1 MNKKISLG
9 ILFFLSFIHITYAVN
24 VVISL
29 PNLEQTVNLD
39 SFNEE
44 GKIYIHLPSLI
55 MKING
60 AISIQDNLVKLSVNN
75 KNVNIDFQNNLASIN
90 DVSETKLIQ
99 FQNQI
104 KIWQDTIWIEMN
116 DANTLIQSISGG
128 KLETNDNLQE
138 KTIEGQPVDSAK
150 IKEINEP
157 EKENT
162 EEINEK
168 NLLEEIST
176 KQENSIQ
183 TKENKFSLNKIF
195 IDAGHGGEDR
205 GISLPSGKYEKEI
218 TLLFANNLD
227 SQMKKDN
234 INTVLSR
241 KDEQFIGMKERCNS
255 LLNEKADYF
264 ISIHTESPRK
274 EREGLI
280 IFVSK
285 LSDNDLNTKNNYIA
299 DEIIKAIKEK
309 YKDLKI
315 EKYSFPLYL
324 SDYTNIP
331 GILLELIPGYK
342 DDSEEEKWDIFLDKK
357 SDIYTIITDAIKNVK
372 NKIEEKKQNE

>member
-1 MNKKISLG
+1 MKKKILLG
-9 ILFFLSFIHITYAVN
+9 MLFFLSVIQLTYAVN

-29 PNLEQTVNLD
+29 PDSEQTVNID
-39 SFNEE
+39 SFNEG

-75 KNVNIDFQNNLASIN
+75 KNVNIDFQSNLASIN
-90 DVSETKLIQ
+90 DISETKLIQ

-116 DANTLIQSISGG
+116 DAKTLIQSISGG
-128 KLETNDNLQE
+128 KLETKDSLQE
-138 KTIEGQPVDSAK
+138 KTIEGQPIDTIE
-150 IKEINEP
+150 IKETNEP
-157 EKENT
+157 EKEDK

-176 KQENSIQ
+176 KQENVIQ
-183 TKENKFSLNKIF
+183 KKENNFSLDKIF
-195 IDAGHGGEDR
+195 IDAGHGGEDK
-205 GISLPSGKYEKEI
+205 GITLPSGKYEKEI
-218 TLLFANNLD
+218 TLLFANNLE

-241 KDEQFIGMKERCNS
+241 KSEQFIGMKERCNS
-255 LLNEKADYF
+255 MLNEKVDYF
-264 ISIHTESPRK
+264 ISIHTESPRR

-299 DEIIKAIKEK
+299 DEIIKTIKEK
-309 YKDLKI
+309 YKDIEI

-331 GILLELIPGYK
+331 GILLELIPRYK
-342 DDSEEEKWDIFLDKK
+342 DDLKEETWDIFLDKK
-357 SDIYTIITDAIKNVK
+357 SDIYTLIKDAIKNAK
-372 NKIEEKKQNE
+372 NSIEEKK